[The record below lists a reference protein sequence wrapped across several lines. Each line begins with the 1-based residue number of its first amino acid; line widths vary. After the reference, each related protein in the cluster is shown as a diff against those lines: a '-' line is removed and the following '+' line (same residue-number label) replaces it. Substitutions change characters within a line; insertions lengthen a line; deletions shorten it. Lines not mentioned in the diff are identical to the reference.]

1 MQADILTKPLC
12 RIKHEQFV
20 KHLNLVLA
28 ELMMPCIR
36 RLCMDFFLDRIFC
49 SWVIDIISRTDE
61 FLISSLVEVDFIH
74 VYYFIFSFVTHI

>member
-1 MQADILTKPLC
+1 
-12 RIKHEQFV
+12 
-20 KHLNLVLA
+20 
-28 ELMMPCIR
+28 MPCIR